1 MKSVSILATGSE
13 VVSGQII
20 NTNAAW
26 LSQRLIDLNLEVVYH
41 WVVADNPAKIL
52 EALDYLSQRTDAVF
66 VTGGLGPTTDDLTR
80 KIVAEWL
87 GLELQLQE
95 SEWERIQQR
104 VSALQIEARAGHK
117 WQAYFPEGSEVYV
130 NLMGT
135 ASGFSLRRAATQSEL
150 YFLPGPPIEMQYIWE
165 THLAAR
171 IKSLAPADGLKLL
184 TWQFIELPESEV
196 AYIADTVAEE
206 LKFLSGYRAIPP
218 IVEFKLWVPPDFD
231 PTISEPILRLENELK
246 DHLHSVNEFNYLEGF
261 LMLCLRQNP
270 QLALSIEDRLT
281 DGEFLNRI
289 VSLKKDHKDEF
300 KKINYSYATAEI
312 KEPLPLHLEIHG
324 VKNENVHLKLWDQGQ
339 LILDQKIQTQRV
351 SAGLRFKIWVCEVVS
366 KSLYQYLSEK

>member
-26 LSQRLIDLNLEVVYH
+26 LAQRLIDMNLEVVYH
-41 WVVADNPAKIL
+41 WVVADDSAKIL

-104 VSALQIEARAGHK
+104 VSALQIEAREGHK

-130 NLMGT
+130 NLVGT
-135 ASGFSLRRAATQSEL
+135 ASGFSLKRSTTQSEL
-150 YFLPGPPIEMQYIWE
+150 YFLPGPPMEMQYIWE
-165 THLAAR
+165 AHLAAR
-171 IKSLAPADGLKLL
+171 IKSLAPTEGLKLL

-231 PTISEPILRLENELK
+231 PTRSEPILRLENK
-246 DHLHSVNEFNYLEGF
+246 FRDHLHSSNGFNYLEGF
-261 LMLCLRQNP
+261 LLLWLKQNP
-270 QLALSIEDRLT
+270 HLAFSIEDRLT
-281 DGEFLNRI
+281 EGEFLNRI

-300 KKINYSYATAEI
+300 KKINYSYATTEI
-312 KEPLPLHLEIHG
+312 KKPQPLHLEIHG
-324 VKNENVHLKLWDQGQ
+324 VKNENIHLKLWHHGQ
-339 LILDQKIQTQRV
+339 LILDQEVQTQRV
-351 SAGLRFKIWVCEVVS
+351 SAGLRFKLWVCEMVS
-366 KSLYQYLSEK
+366 KSLYQYLSKK